1 MAAFTVIDHQELSG
15 SASSIT
21 KSSISGSYDHL
32 YIEYSLR
39 GTKSNAGS
47 YSDAFLLRFNTSTT
61 SSEYSATRLYAS
73 TNTPVSSRPASS
85 GILVEEFPAANALA
99 DTFGAGT
106 IWIPNYT
113 NTANF
118 KQAIIQNVFPNNSTS
133 VTGPQWS
140 LSMVAGLFSATPA
153 AITEVK
159 FQCNSAS
166 FDTYSS
172 WTIYGVTGA

>member
-21 KSSISGSYDHL
+21 KSGIAGSYDHL

-39 GTKSNAGS
+39 GTRTGAGI
-47 YSDAFLLRFNTSTT
+47 YADYFLLRFNASTT

-73 TNTPVSSRPASS
+73 TATPVSSRPASS
-85 GILVEEFPAANALA
+85 GIVIEDIPATNALA
-99 DTFGAGT
+99 DTFGTGT
-106 IWIPNYT
+106 IWVPNYA

-118 KQAIIQNVFPNNSTS
+118 KQAIIQNTFPNNST
-133 VTGPQWS
+133 TDNQWS
-140 LSMVAGLFSATPA
+140 VNMVAGLFSATPA

-159 FQCNSAS
+159 FQCASAA